1 MPKNTWYSTKCPR
14 NFEDFPVKSLRTDIF
29 PDHTNLG
36 GGSFFGHRNFSH
48 TNCYSTEHSSRS
60 STDVQSS
67 HFVNLSLL
75 HLCPVNST
83 VLGLLVYQDSILSS
97 QLIEF
102 IAFHLTGI
110 TVLRS
115 VITNIF
121 QMTILYILN
130 ILQMEE

>member
-1 MPKNTWYSTKCPR
+1 M
-14 NFEDFPVKSLRTDIF
+14 NFEDFPVKSLRTDIV
-29 PDHTNLG
+29 PDLLWAADLVTTNLG
-36 GGSFFGHRNFSH
+36 GGSFLGHRNFSH
-48 TNCYSTEHSSRS
+48 INCYSTEHSSRS
-60 STDVQSS
+60 STDLQSS

-75 HLCPVNST
+75 HLCPVSST
-83 VLGLLVYQDSILSS
+83 VLGLLVYQHSILSS
-97 QLIEF
+97 QLMEF

-110 TVLRS
+110 TVLCS